1 MFNDFHRRNNSMSP
15 VRQPKRC
22 RTIPTYDFETSGL
35 TSTARGKHAF
45 KWLLSGLS
53 PTDFFKTYF
62 EKKPTLRHNPPTKF
76 RQLISTCYI
85 QDLLSSGRLHYTTDI
100 DVTKYTVESGR
111 QTLNKEAGVAAKD
124 AWRMLSEEGCSLRLL
139 RPQQHC
145 DALWRLCAHLEEF
158 LGCAVGVNVYVT
170 PGGSQGF
177 APHFDDVDAF
187 VCQVEGRKRWRV
199 YGARGDGGDDLPR
212 VSSVDF
218 DQEDVKGLEV
228 LYDRVL
234 EEGDMLYLPRGR
246 IHQAEGV
253 EGVSLHVT
261 VSMYQKWTWADFLL
275 ESFKMAV
282 ESAAREDRLL
292 RRGLPL
298 RFGEFVGVGCG
309 EGDVE
314 LRKWFEQKVR
324 KVVNRVGELWPTDAG
339 GDRMME
345 RFMRE
350 RLPPALPQTEK
361 GGKRGEV
368 VGMESV
374 VRAKGAGMAR
384 VVMGEDGLPKLIHC
398 LENSRGA
405 SRGGSE
411 GLTCLP
417 EEALAMDIVLKA
429 YPEGLKVGE
438 LAMEKAEDRVELAQ
452 GLVEIGVLQ
461 VVAE

>member
-1 MFNDFHRRNNSMSP
+1 MSP
-15 VRQPKRC
+15 TRQPKRR
-22 RTIPTYDFETSGL
+22 RTTPPCDFEKSGL
-35 TSTARGKHAF
+35 TSSAQGKHVF

-53 PTDFFKTYF
+53 PTEFFKTHF

-76 RQLISTCYI
+76 RQLISTDYI
-85 QDLLSSGRLHYTTDI
+85 RDLLSSGRLRYTTDI
-100 DVTKYTVESGR
+100 DITKYTVESGR
-111 QTLNKEAGVAAKD
+111 RTLNKEAGVVAKD

-139 RPQQHC
+139 RPQQYC

-158 LGCAVGVNVYVT
+158 LGCAVGVNVYIT

-187 VCQVEGRKRWRV
+187 VCQVEGKKRWRV
-199 YGARGDGGDDLPR
+199 YGGREDGGDDLPR

-218 DQEDVKGLEV
+218 GQEDVRGLEL

-275 ESFKMAV
+275 ESFEIAV
-282 ESAAREDRLL
+282 ESAAREDRML

-309 EGDVE
+309 ESDVG
-314 LRKWFEQKVR
+314 LRKWFEEKVGE
-324 KVVNRVGELWPTDAG
+324 VVKRVGELWPTDAG

-350 RLPPALPQTEK
+350 RLPPALPRMEK
-361 GGKRGEV
+361 GGKGRETV
-368 VGMESV
+368 SMESV
-374 VRAKGAGMAR
+374 VRARGAGMAR
-384 VVMGEDGLPKLIHC
+384 VVMGENGLPKLIHC
-398 LENSRGA
+398 FENSRGA
-405 SRGGSE
+405 GGGGSE
-411 GLTCLP
+411 ELTCLP
-417 EEALAMDIVLKA
+417 EEALAMDLVLKA
-429 YPEGLKVGE
+429 YPKGLKVGDLE
-438 LAMEKAEDRVELAQ
+438 MEKEEDRVELAQ

-461 VVAE
+461 VVTE